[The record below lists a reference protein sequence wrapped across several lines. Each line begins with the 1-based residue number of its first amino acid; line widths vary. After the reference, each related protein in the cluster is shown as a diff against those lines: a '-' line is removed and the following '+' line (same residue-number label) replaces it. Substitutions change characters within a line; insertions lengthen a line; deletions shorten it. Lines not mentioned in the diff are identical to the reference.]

1 MAPLSFRDLV
11 ENIMG
16 QYLRFDFRNSGLRR
30 KYDGLKYTLKNLE
43 NMLYELSLTH
53 HSGGVKSRAK
63 VSHQH
68 SRMREIRREILRE
81 RERENV
87 GGCWDQWALLACL
100 TG

>member
-1 MAPLSFRDLV
+1 MTGKSRAKADTNWTPSFSLSSIGLCV
-11 ENIMG
+11 
-16 QYLRFDFRNSGLRR
+16 RFLLCR
-30 KYDGLKYTLKNLE
+30 YTLKNLE